1 MKQLSI
7 QVTNKQYYLLE
18 RIAKADDRRLNDL
31 LYLIFSSGLGVY
43 FCEKS
48 IYISKEDH
56 EFTEEEIKQK
66 KLNNKLI
73 EDTNKFHSLSDDEQK
88 KLGFKEVEL
97 SYNNYGE
104 YNKKDFIDDLAEE
117 IKNNA
122 LNEIKQD
129 YKEIE
134 ENIIKENT
142 PKEDKIYSLVDST
155 NKKSIVNGNTWNDS
169 EVKKDD

>member
-48 IYISKEDH
+48 IYISKEDD
-56 EFTEEEIKQK
+56 EFTQDEIKQK
-66 KLNNKLI
+66 KINNKLI
-73 EDTNKFHSLSDDEQK
+73 EDNDKFHSLSDDEQN

-97 SYNNYGE
+97 SYNNYS
-104 YNKKDFIDDLAEE
+104 YNKKDFIDELADE

-142 PKEDKIYSLVDST
+142 PNL
-155 NKKSIVNGNTWNDS
+155 NQ
-169 EVKKDD
+169 VKNNA

>member
-48 IYISKEDH
+48 IYISKEDD
-56 EFTEEEIKQK
+56 EFTQDEIKQK
-66 KLNNKLI
+66 KINNKLI
-73 EDTNKFHSLSDDEQK
+73 EDNDKFHSLSDDEQN

-97 SYNNYGE
+97 SYNNYS
-104 YNKKDFIDDLAEE
+104 YNKKDFIDKLADE

-142 PKEDKIYSLVDST
+142 PNL
-155 NKKSIVNGNTWNDS
+155 NQ
-169 EVKKDD
+169 VKNNA

>member
-1 MKQLSI
+1 MKKLAI

-48 IYISKEDH
+48 VYISKDDN
-56 EFTEEEIKQK
+56 EFTENEIEQK

-73 EDTNKFHSLSDDEQK
+73 EENDKFHSLSDDEQK

-97 SYNNYGE
+97 SYNNYGS

-122 LNEIKQD
+122 LNEIKKD

-142 PKEDKIYSLVDST
+142 LKEDTEYCVVNGT
-155 NKKSIVNGNTWNDS
+155 NEKSIVNGKKWEQS
-169 EVKKDD
+169 EVKNND

>member
-48 IYISKEDH
+48 IYISKNDD
-56 EFTEEEIKQK
+56 EFTEDEIKQK
-66 KLNNKLI
+66 KINNKLI
-73 EDTNKFHSLSDDEQK
+73 EENNKFHSLSDDEQK

-97 SYNNYGE
+97 SYNNYGA

-142 PKEDKIYSLVDST
+142 PNL
-155 NKKSIVNGNTWNDS
+155 NQ
-169 EVKKDD
+169 VKNNA